1 MKNIVKS
8 NILIL
13 FFMLSFL
20 QQSVSQ
26 KNNTQYADV
35 IIDTYYSHANSKFQD
50 FYGGSLVNFPVSI
63 KPEIILGANTN
74 YFLSLPT
81 GSYVIVGFRD
91 NEIIDYP
98 NQDDIIIVEN
108 GCNHEQA
115 EIFVSSDGKKFTRLG
130 IVNDCDK
137 NSLDLQTINYT
148 RPVKYIKIVG
158 LDNKGGSP
166 GFDVVSISGLPNS
179 NIDCRNK
186 YEIDSIRN
194 YLLKNFEQNDDTDT
208 IMFII
213 PDILFKNDNSE
224 LLYDAK
230 LLLNNIAK
238 LLLSKKNL
246 KIRLIENTNNK
257 NKNLRKKRVKAVR
270 KYLLKKGVD
279 NNKIIN
285 KEDKGAKKH

>member
-13 FFMLSFL
+13 FLMLSFL

-26 KNNTQYADV
+26 ENNSQYADV
-35 IIDTYYSHANSKFQD
+35 IIEAYYSHANSKFQD
-50 FYGGSLVNFPVSI
+50 FYGGSLDNFPISI
-63 KPEIILGANTN
+63 RPEIILGANTN
-74 YFLSLPT
+74 YFLSLPK
-81 GSYVIVGFRD
+81 GSYVIVGFKD

-98 NQDDIIIVEN
+98 NQDDIIIIEN
-108 GCNHEQA
+108 GCNNEQA

-148 RPVKYIKIVG
+148 KPVKYIKIVG
-158 LDNKGGSP
+158 LDNKGASP
-166 GFDVVSISGLPNS
+166 GFDVVSIRGLPNS
-179 NIDCRNK
+179 SIDCRNK

-194 YLLKNFEQNDDTDT
+194 YLLINFEQNNDADT

-213 PDILFKNDNSE
+213 PDILFKKDNSE

-246 KIRLIENTNNK
+246 KIRLIENSNNK
-257 NKNLRKKRVKAVR
+257 NKNLRKKRVKTVR